1 MDDDSLKALLSQ
13 EISSALTYDDTELSQ
28 KRSKALEYYR
38 GEMTDTP
45 AMTGRSSVV
54 SKDVADTIGW
64 MLPGII
70 RVFTASDR
78 MAIYEPERPG
88 DEEFAEQATD
98 YANFVFMKDNPGYR
112 IMWDAT
118 HDSLLLGN
126 GVVKHWWDDKEE
138 CEYTEH
144 SGLTEEQIAI
154 LQSDQGVEIVAQ
166 KEGEPQVILAP
177 GPDGQMMETP
187 ISTFDVKVKR
197 IISSGRLRCECIEP
211 EDFLLD
217 RDATQIEKFRFCAHR
232 QDTTRSD
239 LIEMG
244 FDRELVETLPADR
257 FSTIREEKISR
268 DENARVFTNNVG
280 DESMLQ
286 VELFECYVKMDVDGD
301 GVAETVR
308 AFYAGAAGTG
318 ELLDWEVWED
328 DVPFSDIPCEPIPHR
343 WDARSIAEDTQDI
356 QRVKTVLTRQFL
368 DNLYWVNNPMTAA
381 EEGSVTNPET
391 LRSPRFGSTVWHKK
405 GSLPPQP
412 LPVPFIGDKALLGL
426 QHFDQV
432 REMRTGVS
440 RATMALD
447 PEALQNQTATAANN
461 TKDAAYSQIEL
472 IARNQAELGW
482 KRVFKQIL
490 KLIVKH
496 QDRPRTIRLRDTW
509 VEMDPRSWNANM
521 DATINIGLGTGSRD
535 RDMAMLNTILNV
547 QITMT
552 DRLGAAGFA
561 AQALEMV
568 PKINM
573 TATKLA
579 ESAGIKNP
587 EQFYLDLKP
596 EMLEQMKQEAAQRP
610 DPVMEAEKMKA
621 QTQITIAQQQAQ
633 IDAAMKDK
641 ELQAKGQEFMAK
653 AQMDQQADERKAQIE
668 AVQMQA
674 DIEAQNQKTQAE
686 MVKSQQQFEFDKEM
700 ALLEFQLERELKMAD
715 LELKRELAQQQMTQ
729 QAEQHRQSMEAGV
742 FKVQADAQAHDQKM
756 KQSEAAAKEQ
766 KKPEPKK
773 EPEPKKAPERDPI
786 KDVATILE
794 AVAKTNK
801 PKKVLRDKDGKITG
815 IE

>member
-1 MDDDSLKALLSQ
+1 MDDERLKALLSQ
-13 EISSALTYDDTELSQ
+13 EISASLTYSDTELAQ
-28 KRSKALEYYR
+28 KNAKALEYFR
-38 GEMTDTP
+38 GEMRDTP
-45 AMTGRSSVV
+45 SADGRSSAV
-54 SKDVADTIGW
+54 SKDVSDVIGW

-78 MAIYEPERPG
+78 MAIYEPEKPG

-98 YANFVFMKDNPGYR
+98 YANYVFMKDNPGYR

-126 GVVKHWWDDKEE
+126 GLVKHWWDDKEE

-144 SGLTEEQIAI
+144 SGLTEEQIAVMQGD
-154 LQSDQGVEIVAQ
+154 QSVEIVAQ
-166 KEGEPQVILAP
+166 KEGEPQIIMVPAP
-177 GPDGQMMETP
+177 TGQMMELPLPTY
-187 ISTFDVKVKR
+187 DVKIKR
-197 IISSGRLRCECIEP
+197 VTRNGRLQVKCIKKLLLNREATCIEDARFLAHP
-211 EDFLLD
+211 EDV
-217 RDATQIEKFRFCAHR
+217 TK
-232 QDTTRSD
+232 SD

-244 FDRELVETLPADR
+244 FDKELVDNLPVDR
-257 FSTIREEKISR
+257 FSAMREEELSR
-268 DENARVFTNNVG
+268 DETSAFINNVG
-280 DESMLQ
+280 DNSMML
-286 VELFECYVKMDVDGD
+286 VELFECYVKVDVDGD

-308 AFYAGAAGTG
+308 AFYAGAGGTG

-328 DVPFSDIPCEPIPHR
+328 DAPFSDIPCEPIPHR
-343 WDARSIAEDTQDI
+343 WDARSVFDDTSDI
-356 QRVKTVLTRQFL
+356 QRIKTVLTRQFL
-368 DNLYWVNNPMTAA
+368 DNTYWVNNPMKAA
-381 EEGSVTNPET
+381 EEGSVTNPEV
-391 LRSPRFGSTVWHKK
+391 LRSPRFGATVYYKK
-405 GSLPPQP
+405 GAVPPAP
-412 LPVPFIGDKALLGL
+412 LPVPYIGDKALLAL

-440 RATMALD
+440 RSTMALD

-547 QITMT
+547 QIAMT
-552 DRLGAAGFA
+552 DRLAQGGFSK
-561 AQALEMV
+561 QALEMV

-587 EQFYLDLKP
+587 DQFYLDIKP
-596 EMLEQMKQEAAQRP
+596 EQLAEMQQEAANRP
-610 DPVMEAEKMKA
+610 DPEMQKEQMKA
-621 QTQITIAQQQAQ
+621 QTQIELGKQKAGL
-633 IDAAMKDK
+633 DAA
-641 ELQAKGQEFMAK
+641 
-653 AQMDQQADERKAQIE
+653 ADERKAQIE

-674 DIEAQNQKTQAE
+674 DIEANRMKIDGDITLAREKAE
-686 MVKSQQQFEFDKEM
+686 IEARLAVLQFQMDNARE
-700 ALLEFQLERELKMAD
+700 EREHQYKMAQLD
-715 LELKRELAQQQMTQ
+715 AKTAADREKHDQQ
-729 QAEQHRQSMEAGV
+729 MEAGA
-742 FKVQADAQAHDQKM
+742 FKSIQGQQAHEQKM
-756 KQSEAAAKEQ
+756 EAAKAK
-766 KKPEPKK
+766 P
-773 EPEPKKAPERDPI
+773 AGDS
-786 KDVATILE
+786 A
-794 AVAKTNK
+794 
-801 PKKVLRDKDGKITG
+801 
-815 IE
+815 

>member
-1 MDDDSLKALLSQ
+1 LSEKMDDERLKALLSQ
-13 EISSALTYDDTELSQ
+13 EISASLTYSDTELAQ
-28 KRSKALEYYR
+28 KNAKALEYFR
-38 GEMTDTP
+38 GEMRDTP
-45 AMTGRSSVV
+45 SADGRSSAV
-54 SKDVADTIGW
+54 SKDVSDVIGW

-78 MAIYEPERPG
+78 MAIYEPEKPG

-98 YANFVFMKDNPGYR
+98 YANYVFMKDNPGYR

-126 GVVKHWWDDKEE
+126 GLVKHWWDDKEE

-144 SGLTEEQIAI
+144 SGLTEEQIAVMQGD
-154 LQSDQGVEIVAQ
+154 QSVEIVAQ
-166 KEGEPQVILAP
+166 KEGEPQIIMVPAP
-177 GPDGQMMETP
+177 TGQMMELPLPTY
-187 ISTFDVKVKR
+187 DVKIKR
-197 IISSGRLRCECIEP
+197 VTRNGRLQVKCIKKLLLNREATCIEDARFLAHP
-211 EDFLLD
+211 EDV
-217 RDATQIEKFRFCAHR
+217 TK
-232 QDTTRSD
+232 SD

-244 FDRELVETLPADR
+244 FDKELVDNLPVDR
-257 FSTIREEKISR
+257 FSAMREEELSR
-268 DENARVFTNNVG
+268 DETSAFINNVG
-280 DESMLQ
+280 DNSMML
-286 VELFECYVKMDVDGD
+286 VELFECYVKVDVDGD

-308 AFYAGAAGTG
+308 AFYAGAGGTG

-328 DVPFSDIPCEPIPHR
+328 DAPFSDIPCEPIPHR
-343 WDARSIAEDTQDI
+343 WDARSVFDDTSDI
-356 QRVKTVLTRQFL
+356 QRIKTVLTRQFL
-368 DNLYWVNNPMTAA
+368 DNTYWVNNPMNAA
-381 EEGSVTNPET
+381 EEGSVTNPEV
-391 LRSPRFGSTVWHKK
+391 LRSPRFGATVYYKK
-405 GSLPPQP
+405 GAVPPAP
-412 LPVPFIGDKALLGL
+412 LPVPYIGDKALLAL

-440 RATMALD
+440 RSTMALD

-547 QITMT
+547 QIAMT
-552 DRLGAAGFA
+552 DRLAQGGFSK
-561 AQALEMV
+561 QALEMV

-587 EQFYLDLKP
+587 DQFYLDIKP
-596 EMLEQMKQEAAQRP
+596 EQLAEMQQEAANRP
-610 DPVMEAEKMKA
+610 DPEMQKEQMKA
-621 QTQITIAQQQAQ
+621 QTQIELGKQKAGL
-633 IDAAMKDK
+633 DAA
-641 ELQAKGQEFMAK
+641 
-653 AQMDQQADERKAQIE
+653 ADERKAQIE

-674 DIEAQNQKTQAE
+674 DIEANRMKIDGDITLAREKAE
-686 MVKSQQQFEFDKEM
+686 IEARLAVLQFQMDNARE
-700 ALLEFQLERELKMAD
+700 EREHQYKMAQLD
-715 LELKRELAQQQMTQ
+715 AKTAADREKHDQQ
-729 QAEQHRQSMEAGV
+729 MEAGA
-742 FKVQADAQAHDQKM
+742 FKSIQGQQAHEQKM
-756 KQSEAAAKEQ
+756 EAAKAK
-766 KKPEPKK
+766 P
-773 EPEPKKAPERDPI
+773 AGDS
-786 KDVATILE
+786 A
-794 AVAKTNK
+794 
-801 PKKVLRDKDGKITG
+801 
-815 IE
+815 